1 MKNYNVT
8 DKTGAVAGVKIVGPG
23 EDILVVSDDAT
34 MIRMAADS
42 ISLLSR
48 STQGVRIMRLSE
60 GSRVISIEKTD
71 SESEEDTA
79 GEETAEQ
86 ADEEE

>member
-1 MKNYNVT
+1 MINYRLS
-8 DKTGAVAGVKIVGPG
+8 DKTGSVADVKIVGPG

-42 ISLLSR
+42 VSLQGR
-48 STQGVRIMRLSE
+48 STMGVRIMRLSE

-86 ADEEE
+86 DDEEE